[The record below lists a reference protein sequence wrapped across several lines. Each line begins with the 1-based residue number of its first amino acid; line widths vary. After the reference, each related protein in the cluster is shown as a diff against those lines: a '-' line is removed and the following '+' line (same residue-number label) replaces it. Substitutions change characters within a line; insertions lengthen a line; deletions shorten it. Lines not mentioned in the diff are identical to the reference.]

1 MKTMMMNDLVAVAV
15 VEVTI
20 DYLSFLVKTTQEV
33 NPWKTTMVVYGL
45 VVHTVHIVSAF
56 VVEVTIACPSFL
68 QKKTQKTSAYLS
80 W

>member
-1 MKTMMMNDLVAVAV
+1 MMMNNLVPVAV

-20 DYLSFLVKTTQEV
+20 DWPSFLVKTTQEV
-33 NPWKTTMVVYGL
+33 NPWKMTTVVYGL

-56 VVEVTIACPSFL
+56 VVEVMIDCPSFL
-68 QKKTQKTSAYLS
+68 QKKTQKMSAYLC